1 MHDPRVPET
10 LEGWSV
16 LHQVFRVRWSEWKR
30 LSPDARREIAAVG
43 ARLLGV
49 MEKGSSGPSAAVGLL
64 GYKGDL
70 MLFHFRLTFDDLCVG
85 QIVIYPWAHAHDLED
100 AFCD

>member
-1 MHDPRVPET
+1 MRGGAMEPAATRPRSRQGGAADPMHDPRVPET

-43 ARLLGV
+43 ARLLGE
-49 MEKGSSGPSAAVGLL
+49 MEKGSSGPSAAVSLL
-64 GYKGDL
+64 GHKGDL
-70 MLFHFRLTFDDLCVG
+70 MLIHFRR
-85 QIVIYPWAHAHDLED
+85 
-100 AFCD
+100 